1 VIESVDC
8 TAARNARQSIHGSLL
23 FRRLQME
30 VLMSSNISL
39 AASGA
44 RGAVFAA
51 AFTLLFA
58 GFGLPAQAAP
68 DDENSAPLPTE
79 TTVKCKEGE
88 VFDEKEKKCVPIKK
102 SGMNELMDDDAL
114 YDAARELA
122 YFGRPQD
129 AMALLVQ
136 MSDQNQPRV
145 QNYLGF
151 TNRKL
156 GRMDAAM
163 MHYQAA
169 LRMDPDYV
177 LARSYMGMGLLTM
190 GNVGAAR
197 IELAQIR
204 MRAGADNRPYKLL
217 ADALA
222 GKPVGY

>member
-1 VIESVDC
+1 MMRAD
-8 TAARNARQSIHGSLL
+8 ARQCRSTVAAAPARGFCKQEADMAVNPSLRP
-23 FRRLQME
+23 FG
-30 VLMSSNISL
+30 VLALCAAIGL
-39 AASGA
+39 AAA
-44 RGAVFAA
+44 
-51 AFTLLFA
+51 
-58 GFGLPAQAAP
+58 GLPGLALAAP
-68 DDENSAPLPTE
+68 DDDNSAPLPTE
-79 TTVKCKEGE
+79 TTVKCKEKE
-88 VFDEKEKKCVPIKK
+88 VYDEKLKKCVPIKK
-102 SGMNELMDDDAL
+102 TGMNDSMGDDAL

-129 AMALLVQ
+129 AMTLLAQ

-169 LRMDPDYV
+169 LRLDPDYV
-177 LARSYMGMGLLTM
+177 LARSYMGVGLLQS

-204 MRAGADNRPYKLL
+204 MRAGADNRPYRLL

>member
-1 VIESVDC
+1 MRDTRSKSQRC
-8 TAARNARQSIHGSLL
+8 TSAVLDKQEVAMAVNPSSPARTSFAARAYLWSALA
-23 FRRLQME
+23 
-30 VLMSSNISL
+30 L
-39 AASGA
+39 AAA
-44 RGAVFAA
+44 
-51 AFTLLFA
+51 
-58 GFGLPAQAAP
+58 GLPLQASAAP
-68 DDENSAPLPTE
+68 DDDNSAPLPTE
-79 TTVKCKEGE
+79 TTVKCKDKE
-88 VFDEKEKKCVPIKK
+88 VYDEKLKKCVPIKK
-102 SGMNELMDDDAL
+102 TGMNDILDDDAL

-129 AMALLVQ
+129 AMDLLSQ

-169 LRMDPDYV
+169 LRADPDYV
-177 LARSYMGMGLLTM
+177 LARSYMGLGLLQM

-197 IELAQIR
+197 TQLAQIR
-204 MRAGADNRPYKLL
+204 LRAGADNRPYKLL